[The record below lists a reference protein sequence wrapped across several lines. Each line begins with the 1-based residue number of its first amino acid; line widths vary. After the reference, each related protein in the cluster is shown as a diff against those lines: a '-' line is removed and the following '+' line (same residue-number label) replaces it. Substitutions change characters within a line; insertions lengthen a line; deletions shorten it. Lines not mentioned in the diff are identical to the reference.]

1 MIIFNFV
8 VMSLALVVKSKATKA
23 VALVSKYKKD
33 SFVF

>member
-8 VMSLALVVKSKATKA
+8 VLSLASVVKTKATKA
-23 VALVSKYKKD
+23 VALMSKYKD